1 MNKKAIVTVAAW
13 AMQIFLIF
21 RRKIIIN
28 INFNYKY
35 FFADSGI
42 KYEF

>member
-21 RRKIIIN
+21 RRKII
-28 INFNYKY
+28 NFNYKY